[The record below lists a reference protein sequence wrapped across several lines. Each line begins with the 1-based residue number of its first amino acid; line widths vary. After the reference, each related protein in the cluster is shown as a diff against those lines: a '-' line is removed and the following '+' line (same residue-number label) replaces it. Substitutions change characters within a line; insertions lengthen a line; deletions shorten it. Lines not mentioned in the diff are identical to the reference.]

1 MLKKISAM
9 KARQN
14 LGQLMN
20 EVALRRDDYI
30 VERAGKPI
38 VAVIAIEKYQQLQR
52 NLDEFYNEVK
62 QFQSQVK
69 SADPEEID
77 KAIEEAVQAA
87 KKAELKTLRK

>member
-30 VERAGKPI
+30 VERAGKPV

-62 QFQSQVK
+62 RR
-69 SADPEEID
+69 P
-77 KAIEEAVQAA
+77 
-87 KKAELKTLRK
+87 RGN

>member
-30 VERAGKPI
+30 VERAGKPV

-87 KKAELKTLRK
+87 KKAEL

>member
-30 VERAGKPI
+30 VERAGKPV

-69 SADPEEID
+69 NADPEEID

-87 KKAELKTLRK
+87 KKAEL